1 RLAMPRRLAAGKSLR
16 FLTSDVLAS
25 LVNFPADMAKVETG
39 IQTLMTQNLV
49 HYYEKEWHR
58 ATR

>member
-1 RLAMPRRLAAGKSLR
+1 MPQRLVVGSNLR
-16 FLTSDVLAS
+16 FLTSEVLAS
-25 LVNFPADMAKVETG
+25 LANFPADMARVETG
-39 IQTLMTQNLV
+39 MQTLMTQNLV